1 MTPIR
6 PVEKMGE
13 VYVQHPAKISRVA
26 IRPAEM
32 LDEDSEREIEDV
44 LMALAALQDGI
55 ILGVL
60 LQRKIYT
67 IQKSI
72 VHYVKI

>member
-1 MTPIR
+1 
-6 PVEKMGE
+6 MGE